1 MRALVLIGPSSP
13 SSSLGSSVTTGQEP
27 PVVVV
32 LAVMS
37 QPWTSEVLV
46 VLQLDLEPETEEQ
59 ETQ

>member
-1 MRALVLIGPSSP
+1 MLIGPSSP